1 MRVRSIGAAAGFMLL
16 AASFTLLLAGCGRR
30 TEEYTLPDEIRDF
43 AVLYAQN
50 CAGCHGNDG
59 RGGAARPLNDPLY
72 LALIGTRRLREVI
85 AKGVPHT
92 AMPPFAR
99 DSGGTITDHQIDILS
114 QEMQTRWSRP
124 QDFKGISIPP
134 YTGALGDP
142 DRGQMTF
149 ETYCAGCHGSAGT
162 GGAKAGSVVDP
173 AFLALVS
180 DQHLRTTVIAGRAD
194 QGIPDWRSDA
204 PGRVMTPQEISDTV
218 AWLSKHRENP
228 DVVSR
233 GGVNRP

>member
-1 MRVRSIGAAAGFMLL
+1 MMRVLPIGVVAIL
-16 AASFTLLLAGCGRR
+16 TLLPMSCGRR
-30 TEEYTLPDEIRDF
+30 TEQYTLPDDIEDF
-43 AVLYAQN
+43 AALYSQN

-72 LALIGTRRLREVI
+72 QALVGKQRLREVI

-92 AMPPFAR
+92 AMPPFAQ

-124 QDFKGISIPP
+124 KDFAGVSIPP
-134 YTGALGDP
+134 YIAELGDP

-173 AFLALVS
+173 AFLSLVS
-180 DQHLRTTVIAGRAD
+180 DQHLRTTVIAGRSD

-204 PGRVMTPQEISDTV
+204 PGRVMTPREISDTV

-233 GGVNRP
+233 GGMNKP